1 MSHRVVFMGT
11 PDFAV
16 PSLRAMLET
25 QTVVGVFTQPDRP
38 AGRGRRLQASPVKR
52 LAEAQGIPVF
62 QPRSLRREPESIEA
76 LAALR
81 PDAVAVAA
89 YGLILPEALLAIAPG
104 RVLNVHASLLPRWR
118 GAAPINYAILAGD
131 TQTGVTIMQV
141 EAGLDT
147 GPMLA
152 RQAIPLPPDAT
163 AGRLSEQL
171 AGIGAELLAR
181 TLPEWLA
188 GRISPEPQDEARAS
202 YAPRLARADGRL
214 DWREAA
220 EALERRVR
228 AMDPWPGA
236 FFDWEDL
243 AIKVL
248 AATVVGRGGGA
259 AESADFGPPAT
270 AGVTPAASSPA
281 TAFDPTAVPAA
292 TKGPVD
298 PPPPGTARL
307 DTEGRPL
314 VATGRGWL
322 RLDRLQAPGRGPSD
336 GAAFARGRPHWG
348 AAPLPLPAARVLA

>member
-52 LAEAQGIPVF
+52 LAEARGIPVF
-62 QPRSLRREPESIEA
+62 QPRSLRREPEAI
-76 LAALR
+76 AALEAMR
-81 PDAVAVAA
+81 PEAVAVAA

-131 TQTGVTIMQV
+131 AETGVTIMQV

-152 RQAIPLPPDAT
+152 RQAIPIPADAT
-163 AGRLSEQL
+163 AGSLSARL

-188 GRISPEPQDEARAS
+188 GRIAAEPQDEASAS
-202 YAPRLARADGRL
+202 YAPRLERADGRL

-236 FFDWEDL
+236 FFDWEDH

-248 AATVVGRGGGA
+248 AATVVEAAPGRAPSEPGA
-259 AESADFGPPAT
+259 APGAQ
-270 AGVTPAASSPA
+270 AAR
-281 TAFDPTAVPAA
+281 
-292 TKGPVD
+292 VD
-298 PPPPGTARL
+298 PLPPGTAGL
-307 DTEGRPL
+307 DAAGRPL

-322 RLDRLQAPGRGPSD
+322 RLDRLQAPGRAPSE
-336 GAAFARGRPHWG
+336 GAAFVRGRPHWG
-348 AAPLPLPAARVLA
+348 AAPLPLPAARALA